1 MEKPVPVRGIGI
13 LLLLALWAASAAARP
28 RPALLYLEPDLEM
41 KLSAALQRQPLLRPL
56 LRLGVAEASGS
67 YYGAVQFLGRG
78 LTRAQLRRQTL
89 QMLEAGFR
97 ALPQLVQLDIVALQD
112 REPAGRRPFENWCS
126 PGPNV
131 LFTFS
136 ARRPRQL
143 AFFHGRDPGRQLA
156 ELGEAWFAERVPPD
170 PPCARATALALAQAF
185 EGGCRG
191 ALEGRRKGI
200 APAALEP

>member
-1 MEKPVPVRGIGI
+1 V
-13 LLLLALWAASAAARP
+13 AFWAAAAAARP
-28 RPALLYLEPDLEM
+28 GPALLYLEPDLEVR
-41 KLSAALQRQPLLRPL
+41 LSAALQRLPLARPL

-97 ALPQLVQLDIVALQD
+97 TLPQMVQLDIVALQD
-112 REPAGRRPFENWCS
+112 REPAGKRPFENWCS

-136 ARRPRQL
+136 ARRPRDL
-143 AFFHGRDPGRQLA
+143 AFFHGRDPGPQLA
-156 ELGEAWFAERVPPD
+156 SLGEAWFAERVPPD
-170 PPCARATALALAQAF
+170 PPCARTAALALAQAF
-185 EGGCRG
+185 EGGCREALG
-191 ALEGRRKGI
+191 ASRKGI
-200 APAALEP
+200 PPPALEP